1 MESLLKDIH
10 YGVRLLLKHPGF
22 TTIVVVT
29 LALGIGASTA
39 IFSVVN
45 SVVLRRL
52 PYRNS
57 ERMVAIQELN
67 PKGEKV
73 QVTAANFLDWRS
85 QNTVFEHLAAI
96 KTTTANLAL
105 TDQAER
111 IDIAQ
116 TSANFFSI
124 FGIAADYGRLFIASD
139 EQAGHAPIVVISHSL
154 WQRRFGGDKEI
165 VGKAITL
172 DGKSYTVAGIAPAG
186 FQYPGKTEAWL
197 PPLKLVPELNE
208 RMDVTQSR
216 GMGYLA
222 AVALLKQG
230 TSLKQAAGEMETITG
245 RLRQQYPDT
254 NNRRFNRVVS
264 LHEHLVGET
273 GPMLWLLFGA
283 VTFVLLIACANVA
296 NLLLANA
303 SSRQKEMAIR
313 SALGASRLRVM
324 RQLFTESTIVALLGG
339 AGGLLLAWSG
349 LALITKLLPGDF
361 PRLREISIDW
371 RVLGFTFAASMLTAF
386 LFGLAPALH
395 ISKTDVQET
404 IKESGRGT
412 AGSLRRSRLRQ
423 ALIIAEVALSVVL
436 LAGAGLLFRS
446 FIQLQSVNTGFVS
459 QHVLTARLSPSGANY
474 SNDSDYL
481 TFYDRAMQ
489 RISALPGVQDVGVIN
504 TLPLSKGPTVG
515 FRIEG
520 RALTTPDKWP
530 GANYRSVSPNYFRAM
545 SIPVMQGRAFTE
557 RDTDQAPLAMIINQA
572 LAQRDFPGE
581 NPVGKRISFGNTDN
595 NRQPVW
601 FEIVGVA
608 ANVRSLE
615 LREEPQ
621 PELYFSF
628 LQNPFEGMSVVIR
641 TIVEPEGLAA
651 AIRQVV
657 NEVDRSVPVSDFQT
671 MDHIVS
677 ESVTQPRFNLFLLG
691 LFSVIALLLSAAG
704 IYGVTAYVVTQRTHE
719 LGIRLALGAQV
730 GDVLRMILG
739 QGMAVISIGI
749 VLGLVAAFCLMRLM
763 KSLLFGVS
771 ESDPLT
777 FVAITLLLTF
787 VALVACYIPARRA
800 TTVDPL
806 VALRYE

>member
-22 TTIVVVT
+22 TIIVVVT

-52 PYRNS
+52 PYLNA

-139 EQAGHAPIVVISHSL
+139 EQAGHAPIVVISYSL

-165 VGKAITL
+165 VGEAITF

-230 TSLKQAAGEMETITG
+230 TSLTQAAGEMETITG

-264 LHEHLVGET
+264 LHEHLFGET
-273 GPMLWLLFGA
+273 GSMLWLLFGA

-324 RQLFTESTIVALLGG
+324 RQLFTESTTVALLGG
-339 AGGLLLAWSG
+339 AGGLW
-349 LALITKLLPGDF
+349 LALWGLSPITKPFPGDF
-361 PRLREISIDW
+361 PRLR
-371 RVLGFTFAASMLTAF
+371 
-386 LFGLAPALH
+386 
-395 ISKTDVQET
+395 
-404 IKESGRGT
+404 
-412 AGSLRRSRLRQ
+412 
-423 ALIIAEVALSVVL
+423 
-436 LAGAGLLFRS
+436 
-446 FIQLQSVNTGFVS
+446 
-459 QHVLTARLSPSGANY
+459 
-474 SNDSDYL
+474 
-481 TFYDRAMQ
+481 
-489 RISALPGVQDVGVIN
+489 
-504 TLPLSKGPTVG
+504 
-515 FRIEG
+515 
-520 RALTTPDKWP
+520 
-530 GANYRSVSPNYFRAM
+530 
-545 SIPVMQGRAFTE
+545 
-557 RDTDQAPLAMIINQA
+557 
-572 LAQRDFPGE
+572 
-581 NPVGKRISFGNTDN
+581 
-595 NRQPVW
+595 
-601 FEIVGVA
+601 
-608 ANVRSLE
+608 
-615 LREEPQ
+615 
-621 PELYFSF
+621 
-628 LQNPFEGMSVVIR
+628 
-641 TIVEPEGLAA
+641 
-651 AIRQVV
+651 
-657 NEVDRSVPVSDFQT
+657 
-671 MDHIVS
+671 
-677 ESVTQPRFNLFLLG
+677 
-691 LFSVIALLLSAAG
+691 
-704 IYGVTAYVVTQRTHE
+704 
-719 LGIRLALGAQV
+719 
-730 GDVLRMILG
+730 
-739 QGMAVISIGI
+739 
-749 VLGLVAAFCLMRLM
+749 
-763 KSLLFGVS
+763 
-771 ESDPLT
+771 
-777 FVAITLLLTF
+777 
-787 VALVACYIPARRA
+787 
-800 TTVDPL
+800 
-806 VALRYE
+806 